1 MSNCRGGIGPST
13 VSQLSSSELLSI
25 TRDATQFFGQ
35 RARPT
40 RFRSASEAQAYRK
53 MLTIAAGVNGPQ
65 PVASA
70 VIAAMQAAISGPC
83 RVRSLPSRSLLGRS
97 LPPMARSLP
106 PIIVVEDE
114 EDIEGP
120 EVGTPDE
127 DISVDIVPAPAIP
140 EEVAREA
147 RLDAAWTLQTY
158 GIPVPKS
165 VTGPSF
171 GGSGGSGDIA
181 PEGTVLVSV
190 QPFSVMNPMRASAPT
205 A

>member
-1 MSNCRGGIGPST
+1 
-13 VSQLSSSELLSI
+13 
-25 TRDATQFFGQ
+25 
-35 RARPT
+35 
-40 RFRSASEAQAYRK
+40 
-53 MLTIAAGVNGPQ
+53 MLTIAAGVNGPR

-70 VIAAMQAAISGPC
+70 VITVIQAAISGPC
-83 RVRSLPSRSLLGRS
+83 RVRSLPHVKS
-97 LPPMARSLP
+97 LPPMVRSLP
-106 PIIVVEDE
+106 PIIIVEDE

-127 DISVDIVPAPAIP
+127 DISIDIVPAPAIP

>member
-1 MSNCRGGIGPST
+1 MSNCRGGIGPSAT
-13 VSQLSSSELLSI
+13 SQLSSSELLAI

-83 RVRSLPSRSLLGRS
+83 RGRSLPSRSLPPMVRS
-97 LPPMARSLP
+97 LL

-127 DISVDIVPAPAIP
+127 DISIDIVPAPAIP

-158 GIPVPKS
+158 GIPVPKIS
-165 VTGPSF
+165 SEPSF
-171 GGSGGSGDIA
+171 GGTATSGSVDIA
-181 PEGTVLVSV
+181 PDGFAVAAK
-190 QPFSVMNPMRASAPT
+190 PFSVMNPMRASAPT